1 MGGLVANRYASS
13 CENVTAAADGSTIL
27 GNAAGNDVPCG
38 KPRVV
43 VIGLASCFG
52 CQLQITNAEAS
63 LLDILGQIDVSYWQ
77 LTSSDAMPQDF
88 DVAVVEGAVTTAQ
101 SRDLLRRVREQAEV
115 VIAIG
120 ACATTAGIPGMA
132 AVGFP
137 ERAEEVYEADGVP
150 CACGDMLPP
159 LPISSVIDVD
169 YEVRSCPIDTMD
181 FVDVLQGALR
191 GTNKSRSTS
200 TMCGDCKRNETGCF
214 FGQGR
219 LCLGLVTMAG
229 CGARCVNLG
238 RPCNGCRGLSPDA
251 NLASAREACN
261 RYGVSVADFDR
272 ALELFNQTNPAL
284 QGAR

>member
-1 MGGLVANRYASS
+1 MGGAVANKQGLS
-13 CENVTAAADGSTIL
+13 CGNAAVAAVAADGGAGGAS
-27 GNAAGNDVPCG
+27 AACG

-63 LLDILGQIDVSYWQ
+63 LLDILGQIDVRYWQ
-77 LTSSDAMPQDF
+77 LTSSGEMPQDF
-88 DVAVVEGAVTTAQ
+88 DVAVVEGAVTTVESQ
-101 SRDLLRRVREQAEV
+101 DLLRRVREQADV
-115 VIAIG
+115 VIAVG
-120 ACATTAGIPGMA
+120 ACAVTAGIPGMA
-132 AVGFP
+132 AAGFSG
-137 ERAEEVYEADGVP
+137 RAEEVYAQVGVP
-150 CACGDMLPP
+150 SACGDMLSPRP
-159 LPISSVIDVD
+159 VSSVIDVD

-191 GTNKSRSTS
+191 GTNKSRGTS

-214 FGQGR
+214 FGQGK

-251 NLASAREACN
+251 NLASAREACR

-272 ALELFNQTNPAL
+272 ALELFNQLDSAL
-284 QGAR
+284 QGER

>member
-1 MGGLVANRYASS
+1 MGGVVANGQGLN
-13 CENVTAAADGSTIL
+13 C
-27 GNAAGNDVPCG
+27 GNASVAAGGGVIGASAACD

-63 LLDILGQIDVSYWQ
+63 LLDILGQIDVRYWQ
-77 LTSSDAMPQDF
+77 LTSSDEMPQDF
-88 DVAVVEGAVTTAQ
+88 DVAVVEGAVTTVESQ
-101 SRDLLRRVREQAEV
+101 DLLRRVREQADA
-115 VIAIG
+115 VIAVG
-120 ACATTAGIPGMA
+120 ACAVTAGIPGMA
-132 AVGFP
+132 AAEFSG
-137 ERAEEVYEADGVP
+137 RAEEVYAQTGAP
-150 CACGDMLPP
+150 SACGDMLSPRP
-159 LPISSVIDVD
+159 VSSVIDVD

-191 GTNKSRSTS
+191 GTNKSRGTS

-214 FGQGR
+214 FGQGK

-251 NLASAREACN
+251 NLASAREACG

-272 ALELFNQTNPAL
+272 ALELFNQLDSAL
-284 QGAR
+284 QGER